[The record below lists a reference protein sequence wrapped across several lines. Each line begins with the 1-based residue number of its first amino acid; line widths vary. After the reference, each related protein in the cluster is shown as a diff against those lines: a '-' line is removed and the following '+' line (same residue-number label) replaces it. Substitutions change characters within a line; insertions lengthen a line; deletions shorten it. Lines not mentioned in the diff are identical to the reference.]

1 MPSSN
6 VVTPQEGKVQKC
18 FIFTTSMALLMDMT
32 YSIGIQVI
40 LKYSI
45 QTAIEK
51 HAKYVLHLKNNV
63 AFANG
68 HKMKQGMLLL
78 YIGQGIIVIEF

>member
-1 MPSSN
+1 MQCKS
-6 VVTPQEGKVQKC
+6 
-18 FIFTTSMALLMDMT
+18 AL
-32 YSIGIQVI
+32 
-40 LKYSI
+40 
-45 QTAIEK
+45 
-51 HAKYVLHLKNNV
+51 YVLHLKNNV

>member
-40 LKYSI
+40 LNYSI

-51 HAKYVLHLKNNV
+51 HAV
-63 AFANG
+63 
-68 HKMKQGMLLL
+68 
-78 YIGQGIIVIEF
+78 